1 MYFTGNI
8 AILKRLGVFY
18 TIVRNIR
25 GPKYKLYKIISQ
37 SHQNARKHCKGKAGK
52 SMQYFLLHHLLLP
65 FSLHKQISISK
76 LPISQLGKKK
86 DFERKKL
93 NKSKSV
99 AYTCKSE
106 TCSDLPWP
114 PPAKLKSSEKTKLLK
129 KRFFFLFIKFVFI
142 LF

>member
-86 DFERKKL
+86 KILKE
-93 NKSKSV
+93 KSLTNRNRSLTHVNPKH
-99 AYTCKSE
+99 AQIFHG
-106 TCSDLPWP
+106 
-114 PPAKLKSSEKTKLLK
+114 LLQQN
-129 KRFFFLFIKFVFI
+129 
-142 LF
+142 